1 MRMIKRLSIA
11 VRAWVLVVSPA
22 IVRAA
27 HHPRPG
33 ATQSTNGSGQSL
45 LFILA
50 IIALVGIV
58 GWLMRKKKRKKR

>member
-1 MRMIKRLSIA
+1 MIKRLSIA
-11 VRAWVLVVSPA
+11 VSAWVLVVSPA

-33 ATQSTNGSGQSL
+33 ATQSTNGSGQPL

-58 GWLMRKKKRKKR
+58 VWLMRKKKRKKR